1 MNKRDEHISFIVPGV
16 PVAKGR
22 ARMTRA
28 GFAYTPGK
36 TRDWEAHVRFAAS
49 QAAEYAPYK
58 EAVGVEIIFAL
69 PVPRSFSAK
78 RKAAALRGDL
88 HPAKRPDIDNLGKAV
103 MDAMNAVVYE
113 DDRQIVNLRLRKVYA
128 EVPETRVS
136 VWLESHAP

>member
-1 MNKRDEHISFIVPGV
+1 MPIRFVVPGV

-36 TRDWEAHVRFAAS
+36 TRDWEAHVRLAAS
-49 QAAEYAPYK
+49 QASLRPYSD
-58 EAVGVEIIFAL
+58 AVGVEIVFAL
-69 PVPRSFSAK
+69 PVPKSFSAK
-78 RKAAALRGDL
+78 RRAAALAGDI
-88 HPAKRPDIDNLGKAV
+88 HPAKRPDIDNLAKAV
-103 MDAMNAVVYE
+103 IDAMNAVVYD

-136 VWLESHAP
+136 VWLE